1 MNLSKKLITAVS
13 AIACVS
19 GLATTLSAAPI
30 IFAAKPAAAQSNPDC
45 DPTRSVQVSG
55 SATVEVV
62 PDEVFIRLGIQAKD
76 ASAEQ
81 AQTKVASTSQTVI
94 KAMKVLGVS
103 DKKLTSDFYYAQP
116 IYTNYEDKDIKAFV
130 VNYTLGVVITDSRKA
145 NDVIAAAFK
154 AGATSVDSVEFR
166 TSQLRKYR
174 DEARVAA
181 MTAAAEKAQ
190 LLAKAGNAQ
199 IGCTLK
205 IEEVSA
211 GGFVPFYKNSLSQN
225 SVSSAGG
232 NAQGESPELPLSL
245 GTLPVKAEVVVSY
258 SLK

>member
-1 MNLSKKLITAVS
+1 MKLSNKLITTVS

-19 GLATTLSAAPI
+19 ALAATLSVGPA
-30 IFAAKPAAAQSNPDC
+30 FSAKPAAAQTNADC
-45 DPTRSVQVSG
+45 DPNRSVQVSG

-62 PDEVFIRLGIQAKD
+62 PDEVFIRLGIQTKD
-76 ASAEQ
+76 STAEL
-81 AQTKVASTSQTVI
+81 AQSKVATTSQNVI
-94 KAMKVLGVS
+94 KAMKALGVS

-116 IYTNYEDKDIKAFV
+116 TYDNYETKNITGFV
-130 VNYTLGVVITDSRKA
+130 VNYALGVVITDSRKA

-154 AGATSVDSVEFR
+154 AGANEVQAVEFR

-190 LLAKAGNAQ
+190 LLAKAGGAQ
-199 IGCTLK
+199 VGCTLK
-205 IEEVSA
+205 IDEVSA
-211 GGFVPFYKNSLSQN
+211 GGAVPFYSNRLAQNASLN
-225 SVSSAGG
+225 ATG
-232 NAQGESPELPLSL
+232 NAQGDSSELPISL
-245 GTLPVKAEVVVSY
+245 GTIPVKAEVIVNY